1 MAMIERDERTK
12 FNRENI
18 LKIAF
23 HPKRM
28 LNFTEGIG
36 DKYPPNFFKDSEQL
50 MSSATLI
57 DIMKFLFYIESA
69 GLTAYNYFCR

>member
-1 MAMIERDERTK
+1 
-12 FNRENI
+12 
-18 LKIAF
+18 
-23 HPKRM
+23 M